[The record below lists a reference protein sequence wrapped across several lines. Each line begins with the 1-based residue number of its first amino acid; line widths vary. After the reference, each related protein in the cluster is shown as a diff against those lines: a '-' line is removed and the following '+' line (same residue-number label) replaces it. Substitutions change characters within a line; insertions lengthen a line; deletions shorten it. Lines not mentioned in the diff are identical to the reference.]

1 MRPNFVTQED
11 STKLDRERIY
21 ARPFFPT
28 PSPSATVRFECL
40 PAFGRSH
47 DIKLGGIPRLT

>member
-11 STKLDRERIY
+11 STELDRERIY

-28 PSPSATVRFECL
+28 PSLSATVRFECL
-40 PAFGRSH
+40 PPFGRSH
-47 DIKLGGIPRLT
+47 DIKLRGIPRLT

>member
-11 STKLDRERIY
+11 STELDRERIY
-21 ARPFFPT
+21 ARPFSPT

>member
-1 MRPNFVTQED
+1 MPPNFVTQED
-11 STKLDRERIY
+11 STELDRERIY
-21 ARPFFPT
+21 SRPYFPT